1 MLSCSRDVRRPGC
14 EDLIQIV
21 ALHARATPP
30 IAGRDNS
37 SAAVRCSGR
46 HFCTTRAVL
55 RRNKSAGTGGPVLIL
70 LVVSLVANK
79 ALALLGEEIGM
90 FVDRKELGKPG
101 EFSRMSDEEL
111 EWFIQAPI

>member
-1 MLSCSRDVRRPGC
+1 M
-14 EDLIQIV
+14 
-21 ALHARATPP
+21 
-30 IAGRDNS
+30 
-37 SAAVRCSGR
+37 
-46 HFCTTRAVL
+46 
-55 RRNKSAGTGGPVLIL
+55 LIL

>member
-1 MLSCSRDVRRPGC
+1 MCGDQGVKISSKLWLYTHVLRRLLPG
-14 EDLIQIV
+14 V
-21 ALHARATPP
+21 
-30 IAGRDNS
+30 NS